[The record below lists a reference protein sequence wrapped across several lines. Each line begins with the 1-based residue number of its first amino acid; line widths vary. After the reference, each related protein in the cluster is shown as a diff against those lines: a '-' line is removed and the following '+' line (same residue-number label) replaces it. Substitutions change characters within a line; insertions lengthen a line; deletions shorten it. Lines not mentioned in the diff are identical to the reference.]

1 MSDYKDRAAVVGK
14 VEWEGGIL
22 GALDYGLR
30 AEHLP
35 ENDTELRQAWAAL
48 EAKYL
53 EMTPLVDAV
62 EKLLEAAADDTG
74 SEFD

>member
-1 MSDYKDRAAVVGK
+1 MV
-14 VEWEGGIL
+14 
-22 GALDYGLR
+22 LR

>member
-1 MSDYKDRAAVVGK
+1 MSDYKDRAAVAGK

-22 GALDYGLR
+22 GALNYGLR